1 MERQS
6 DREPR
11 QLNRES
17 DERASRGE
25 TQRETEEKME

>member
-11 QLNRES
+11 QLNR
-17 DERASRGE
+17 DERASKGKE